1 MGQVTST
8 YESVTC
14 SLGSPTSVYWSN
26 QVQSRMCQ
34 TVNNCENLLLI
45 FGQIFSMLCQQER
58 VIPNTILIGHCFCT
72 LKQQYIETECPNSV
86 QTSADSRFCDWL
98 TENMDSFGML

>member
-8 YESVTC
+8 HGSVTR

-26 QVQSRMCQ
+26 QVQSKMCQ

-58 VIPNTILIGHCFCT
+58 VILNTILIRHCFCAS
-72 LKQQYIETECPNSV
+72 KQQYIETECPADRKHLQFWNVITLEPESSV
-86 QTSADSRFCDWL
+86 CI
-98 TENMDSFGML
+98 